1 MYISILTQ
9 LLVILALAVTPSDTP
24 EVYYSKVITFVLLFL
39 IDIFELIPV
48 LADLDWKQASNGY
61 SMKIRTK
68 Y

>member
-1 MYISILTQ
+1 MYIGLFTQ
-9 LLVILALAVTPSDTP
+9 LLVILVLVVTPSDTP

-48 LADLDWKQASNGY
+48 LSDWDWKQASNGY
-61 SMKIRTK
+61 SMKIRTR